1 MYSIYSIAG
10 NLLDSSILKIIA
22 VLMIFV
28 ALKQF
33 SGFSKLRV
41 LRYIVLTTLI
51 SIFVMLLI
59 GGVGVSFIYLFA

>member
-1 MYSIYSIAG
+1 MTRR
-10 NLLDSSILKIIA
+10 IIA

-51 SIFVMLLI
+51 SIFVMALI
-59 GGVGVSFIYLFA
+59 GGVGVGFIYLFA